1 MRAVD
6 KDGQNLICNEA
17 AIKALYVDIGSRVR
31 RARKQQGWSQLDL
44 ARAVD
49 LTRSSIANFE
59 AGRQR
64 PAVHIVLLIAQALK
78 VPVEDLLPSGP
89 ELDRAVSLH
98 SPAVDLDGQSASAHD
113 FVNTAIR
120 RATGG

>member
-1 MRAVD
+1 M
-6 KDGQNLICNEA
+6 ICTEET
-17 AIKALYVDIGSRVR
+17 IKALYVDIGGRVR

-44 ARAVD
+44 ADAVD

-64 PAVHIVLLIAQALK
+64 PAIHVILLIAQALR
-78 VPVEDLLPSGP
+78 VPVDDLLPSASD
-89 ELDRAVSLH
+89 LDTAVSVH
-98 SPAVDLDGQSASAHD
+98 SPTVDLDGQSTSAHD
-113 FVNTAIR
+113 FVNTVIR

>member
-1 MRAVD
+1 V
-6 KDGQNLICNEA
+6 ICTED
-17 AIKALYVDIGSRVR
+17 AIKALYVDIGGRVR

-44 ARAVD
+44 AHTVD

-64 PAVHIVLLIAQALK
+64 PAVHVVLLIAQALK
-78 VPVEDLLPSGP
+78 VPVEELLPSGP
-89 ELDRAVSLH
+89 DFDRVVTLKN
-98 SPAVDLDGQSASAHD
+98 PTIDLDGQSSSTHD